1 MNKKIII
8 VVFSILFY
16 ACNKKELLFKNPTS
30 QETGLVF
37 ENTIT
42 PTDDLKPKMLHNDS
56 GKFECI
62 FTAVSIEKS
71 NSIMLEGLEGSTLG
85 IWAAHGEG
93 KFSFPKE

>member
-37 ENTIT
+37 ENKIT
-42 PTDDLKPKMLHNDS
+42 PTDDLNILDS
-56 GKFECI
+56 
-62 FTAVSIEKS
+62 
-71 NSIMLEGLEGSTLG
+71 
-85 IWAAHGEG
+85 
-93 KFSFPKE
+93 